1 MQGVELDAK
10 IVCDKYQVGYRLSP
24 FAGIY
29 ASNFTVESLALV
41 AAGHKQFWLGQT
53 GMDVVT
59 EVQRKHRLET
69 DPRYSVRHDIEQVDI
84 IQHRRVLEC
93 GVTLVACAVVNGGV
107 ALEWSKA
114 ALEDSRVYHY
124 ACARDDTYP
133 GPGIPWQALK
143 KLCDLN
149 PNSHPVGIAKKTW
162 LGCGKVLSP
171 QGP

>member
-1 MQGVELDAK
+1 MQGVEVDAK

-24 FAGIY
+24 FTGIH

-41 AAGHKQFWLGQT
+41 AAGHEQFWLEQT

-69 DPRYSVRHDIEQVDI
+69 DPRYSMRHDIEQVDI

-124 ACARDDTYP
+124 ARTRDDTYP

-149 PNSHPVGIAKKTW
+149 PQFAPCWH
-162 LGCGKVLSP
+162 C
-171 QGP
+171 